1 MPRLTRSSSEDLAED
16 VVTEAT
22 VEATVEAMVV
32 KVDMAEAMEVTD
44 TEDKAYSVKKNE
56 VRF

>member
-44 TEDKAYSVKKNE
+44 TEDKAYSVKK
-56 VRF
+56 